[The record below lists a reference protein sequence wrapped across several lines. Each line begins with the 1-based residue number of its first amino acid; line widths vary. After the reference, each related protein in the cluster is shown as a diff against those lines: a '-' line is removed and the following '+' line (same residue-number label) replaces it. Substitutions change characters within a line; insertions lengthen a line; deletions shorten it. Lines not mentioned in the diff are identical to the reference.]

1 MSLPMVAINSRKRNV
16 SSYAIR
22 GVKIVNPTKQWER
35 KHAEHDTQFEQG
47 QAAMPEVFSCH

>member
-1 MSLPMVAINSRKRNV
+1 MPMVAINSRKRNV